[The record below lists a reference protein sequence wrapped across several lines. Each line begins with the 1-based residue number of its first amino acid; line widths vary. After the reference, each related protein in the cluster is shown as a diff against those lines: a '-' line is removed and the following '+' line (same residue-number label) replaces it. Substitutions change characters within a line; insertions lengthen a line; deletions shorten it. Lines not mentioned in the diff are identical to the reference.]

1 MGPYV
6 RILLRYGVGAVIGYQ
21 IGDQLS
27 NDPDVVTVAT
37 VAATALF
44 GVATEFAYH
53 LALKF
58 GWKL

>member
-6 RILLRYGVGAVIGYQ
+6 RIILRYGVGAMIGYQ

-37 VAATALF
+37 VLATTLVGAATE
-44 GVATEFAYH
+44 ATYY
-53 LALKF
+53 LARRF
-58 GWKL
+58 GWER

>member
-21 IGDQLS
+21 LGDQLS

-37 VAATALF
+37 VLATAAV
-44 GVATEFAYH
+44 GVGTEFAYH
-53 LALKF
+53 LARRF

>member
-6 RILLRYGVGAVIGYQ
+6 RIILRYGVGAVIGYQ

-37 VAATALF
+37 VAATALV
-44 GVATEFAYH
+44 GVATEFAYY
-53 LALKF
+53 LAGKW
-58 GWKL
+58 GWKR

>member
-6 RILLRYGVGAVIGYQ
+6 RIILRYGVGAVIGYQ
-21 IGDQLS
+21 LGDQLS

-37 VAATALF
+37 VAATAAV

-53 LALKF
+53 LARRF

>member
-6 RILLRYGVGAVIGYQ
+6 RIFLRYGVGAVIGYQ
-21 IGDQLS
+21 LGDQLS

-37 VAATALF
+37 VAATAAV
-44 GVATEFAYH
+44 GVATEVTYH
-53 LALKF
+53 VARRL

>member
-6 RILLRYGVGAVIGYQ
+6 RILLRYGVGAIIGYQ

-37 VAATALF
+37 VAATALV
-44 GVATEFAYH
+44 GAATERAYY
-53 LALKF
+53 LARKL
-58 GWKL
+58 GWER